1 MNNPAV
7 CTVIGAAD
15 VAEELATVDVD
26 EMLEL
31 EAVGFVLEEELV
43 TDDVD

>member
-1 MNNPAV
+1 MNNPAD

-15 VAEELATVDVD
+15 VV

-31 EAVGFVLEEELV
+31 EVVGFVLEEELV
-43 TDDVD
+43 TDDVDWVV